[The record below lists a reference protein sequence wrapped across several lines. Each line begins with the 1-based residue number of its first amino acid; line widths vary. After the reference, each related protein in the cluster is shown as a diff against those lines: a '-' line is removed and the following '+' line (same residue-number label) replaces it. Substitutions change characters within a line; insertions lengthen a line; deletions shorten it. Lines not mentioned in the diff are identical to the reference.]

1 MAIRQSKYVAI
12 TSGVGGRELAT
23 RKELIGLVFSDNDLI
38 PTGTRLEFEEE
49 KNIGEYFGYTSAE
62 YEAASI
68 YLGYVNKYNSAPKK
82 IAFERYALNGSAP
95 TIRSVQTLPAVAA
108 FKAVT
113 DGGLVLNMGGT
124 AYTVSGLDFSTAEDY
139 AAVAATVQEGV
150 RKNSSGGELWSNA
163 TVTFDAVNSAFVF
176 TGGQV
181 GEAVILNASAPDS
194 GTDVSGLLGWNTA
207 SGGIVS
213 NGTAAMTLTQTLDQ
227 AVELSNNFASFSFL
241 QQLNA
246 EQIEEAS
253 VWTNGQNNQFMYS
266 VNVSAEDYTEV
277 QGKVSGYSGV
287 ALNYDAFNGYAW
299 LMPMILTASIDWD
312 RANGVINFMY
322 HQFPSIPVSV
332 STDQLSDKLDSLGI
346 NYNGATQQAGNQIAF
361 YQRGTLQGEVTDM
374 GVYVNEIWLKDAI
387 ASNLFSLLLAL
398 PQLPANTTGEGLVR
412 TSIQSVIDEA
422 KNNGVISI
430 GKELTATQKAYIS
443 QITGDAEAW
452 REIYMN
458 GCWIDLTV
466 VSENVNGREE
476 YKIEYML
483 VYAKGDSIRKIEGTH
498 TLI

>member
-23 RKELIGLVFSDNDLI
+23 RKELIGLIFSDNALI

-49 KNIGEYFGYTSAE
+49 KNVGEYFGYASAE
-62 YEAASI
+62 YDAASI

-163 TVTFDAVNSAFVF
+163 TVTFDAANSAFVF

-213 NGTAAMTLTQTLDQ
+213 NGTAAATLTETLDA
-227 AVELSNNFASFSFL
+227 AVELSNNFASFGFL
-241 QQLNA
+241 QKLNA
-246 EQIEEAS
+246 EQIDEVGKWAD
-253 VWTNGQNNQFMYS
+253 GQNNQFMYS
-266 VNVSAEDYTEV
+266 VNVTGDDYTTV
-277 QGKVSGYSGV
+277 QAAVSGYSGV
-287 ALNYDAFNGYAW
+287 ALNYDAFDGYAW

-387 ASNLFSLLLAL
+387 ASNLLSCFWLCRSFR
-398 PQLPANTTGEGLVR
+398 PILPA
-412 TSIQSVIDEA
+412 
-422 KNNGVISI
+422 
-430 GKELTATQKAYIS
+430 
-443 QITGDAEAW
+443 
-452 REIYMN
+452 
-458 GCWIDLTV
+458 
-466 VSENVNGREE
+466 
-476 YKIEYML
+476 
-483 VYAKGDSIRKIEGTH
+483 KGWFAHQYRA
-498 TLI
+498 

>member
-23 RKELIGLVFSDNDLI
+23 RKELIGLIFSNNELI

-49 KNIGEYFGYTSAE
+49 KNVGEYFGYTSAE
-62 YEAASI
+62 YEAASL

-95 TIRSVQTLPAVAA
+95 TIRSVQTLPAIAT
-108 FKAVT
+108 FKEVT

-124 AYTVSGLDFSTAEDY
+124 AYTVSGLDFSSADNY
-139 AAVAATVQEGV
+139 AAVAAVVQSGV
-150 RKNSSGGELWSNA
+150 QKNSAGGELWTSA
-163 TVTFDAVNSAFVF
+163 TVTFDADNSAFVL

-213 NGTAAMTLTQTLDQ
+213 NGTAAATLTETLNT
-227 AVELSNNFASFSFL
+227 AVELSNNFASFGFL
-241 QQLNA
+241 QVLNA
-246 EQIEEAS
+246 EQTEEAA
-253 VWTNGQNNQFMYS
+253 VWTNGQNNQFLYS
-266 VNVSAEDYTEV
+266 VNVADADYAEI
-277 QGKVSGYSGV
+277 QGKVAGYSGV

-332 STDQLSDKLDSLGI
+332 STDQLSDKLDGLGI

-387 ASNLFSLLLAL
+387 ASNLLSLLLAL
-398 PQLPANTTGEGLVR
+398 PQLPANNTGAGLAR

-443 QITGDAEAW
+443 QITGDPEAW

-458 GCWIDLTV
+458 GCWIELTV
-466 VSENVNGREE
+466 TSETVNGRQE
-476 YKIEYML
+476 YKIEYLL